1 MRTFILRTGF
11 AACSVALFAQAPAQP
26 GLSPELRAALPA
38 AQKLVA
44 ELKAREADA
53 KLSAL
58 LPAEVPAWDKAGPQ
72 TQFASY
78 TAYREYT
85 YAFFL
90 AAQAAD
96 AAGYWEK
103 SLERFQKAR
112 DIAKTNAD
120 SVKATFPLI
129 VEYYNNLVAG
139 SKKTLEEN
147 ADFIKSLRD
156 KTNPDEGDKQQLSL
170 IKGEEESIDKNKKS
184 AEIFAG
190 YIESAK
196 KEADYYAK
204 QCSDEETQINEQID
218 QLEKYKFKN
227 DKAKFVEGI
236 MSSKT
241 FLDQQFAEKADKVR
255 YLYRL
260 NVLDPSNRKVAKE
273 IEQLTG
279 VSLAVTPS
287 EEKPAPKGK
296 KGKG

>member
-1 MRTFILRTGF
+1 MRTFTSRSAFFL
-11 AACSVALFAQAPAQP
+11 CSAALFAQAPTQP
-26 GLSPELRAALPA
+26 GLSTELRAALA
-38 AQKLVA
+38 EAQKLVTDF
-44 ELKAREADA
+44 KAREADA
-53 KLSAL
+53 KLEAL
-58 LPAEVPAWDKAGPQ
+58 IPAVVPPWDKTGPQ
-72 TQFASY
+72 TQFVSY
-78 TAYREYT
+78 NAYREYT

-96 AAGYWEK
+96 AAGYWERA
-103 SLERFQKAR
+103 LDRFQKAR

-129 VEYYNNLVAG
+129 VDYYNNLAAG

-147 ADFIKSLRD
+147 ADFIKELRA
-156 KTNPDEGDKQQLSL
+156 KVNPDAGDLQQLDL
-170 IKGEEESIDKNKKS
+170 IKGEVEGIEKNTKS
-184 AEIFAG
+184 AQVFMG
-190 YIESAK
+190 YIESAQ

-204 QCSDEETQINEQID
+204 FCVGEEAQIKDQLD

-241 FLDQQFAEKADKVR
+241 FLDQQFSEKSEKVR

-260 NVLDPSNRKVAKE
+260 NVLDPSSRKVIKE

-279 VSLAVTPS
+279 VSLPVPAS
-287 EEKPAPKGK
+287 DEKPAKGK
-296 KGKG
+296 KG

>member
-1 MRTFILRTGF
+1 MKTLIARSPLLL
-11 AACSVALFAQAPAQP
+11 CSAALFAQAPATI
-26 GLSPELRAALPA
+26 GMSTELRAALPE
-38 AQKLVA
+38 AQKLVT
-44 ELKAREADA
+44 ELRAREADA

-58 LPAEVPAWDKAGPQ
+58 LPVEVPAWDKAGPQ

-90 AAQAAD
+90 GAQAAD

-103 SLERFQKAR
+103 ALDRFKKAR
-112 DIAKTNAD
+112 DLAKFNAD
-120 SVKATFPLI
+120 AVKETFPLI
-129 VEYYNNLVAG
+129 VDYYNSLVAG
-139 SKKTLEEN
+139 AKRTLEEN
-147 ADFIKSLRD
+147 ADFIKELRA
-156 KTNPDEGDKQQLSL
+156 KANPDAGDKQQLDL
-170 IKGEEESIDKNKKS
+170 IKGEEEGIGKNIKS
-184 AEIFAG
+184 AQVFAG
-190 YIESAK
+190 YIESAQ

-204 QCSDEETQINEQID
+204 FCVEEEAQIKDQLD

-241 FLDQQFAEKADKVR
+241 FLDQQFSEKSEKVR

-260 NVLDPSNRKVAKE
+260 NVLDPSSRKVIKE

-279 VSLAVTPS
+279 VSLPVPAS
-287 EEKPAPKGK
+287 DEKPAKGK
-296 KGKG
+296 KG

>member
-1 MRTFILRTGF
+1 MRTFIPQSVLLL
-11 AACSVALFAQAPAQP
+11 CSAALFAQAPAQL
-26 GLSPELRAALPA
+26 GLSPELRAALPE

-44 ELKAREADA
+44 EFKAREADV
-53 KLSAL
+53 KLGAL
-58 LPAEVPAWDKAGPQ
+58 LPVEIPAWDKTGPQ

-90 AAQAAD
+90 GAQAAD

-103 SLERFQKAR
+103 ALERYRKASEL
-112 DIAKTNAD
+112 AKTNAD

-129 VEYYNNLVAG
+129 VDYYNNLVAG
-139 SKKTLEEN
+139 SKRTLEEN
-147 ADFIKSLRD
+147 ADFIKELRAKAD
-156 KTNPDEGDKQQLSL
+156 PDAGDKQQMDL
-170 IKGEEESIDKNKKS
+170 IKAEEESAVKNQKS
-184 AEIFAG
+184 AQVFAG
-190 YIESAK
+190 YIESAQ

-204 QCSDEETQINEQID
+204 FGVGEEAQIQDQID

-227 DKAKFVEGI
+227 DKVKFVEGI

-241 FLDQQFAEKADKVR
+241 FLDQQFTEKAEKVR

-260 NVLDPSNRKVAKE
+260 NEMDPSNRKVTRE

-279 VSLAVTPS
+279 VILAAAPAD
-287 EEKPAPKGK
+287 EKPVKGK
-296 KGKG
+296 K

>member
-1 MRTFILRTGF
+1 MRTFIPN
-11 AACSVALFAQAPAQP
+11 AALLLCSAALIAQTPAPI
-26 GLSPELRAALPA
+26 GLAPELRAALPE
-38 AQKLVA
+38 AQKLVT

-53 KLSAL
+53 KLGGL
-58 LPAEVPAWDKAGPQ
+58 LPAEIPAWDKTGPQ

-90 AAQAAD
+90 GAQAAD

-103 SLERFQKAR
+103 ALERFQKAR
-112 DIAKTNAD
+112 DIAKINAD

-129 VEYYNNLVAG
+129 VDYYNTLVTS

-147 ADFIKSLRD
+147 ADFIKELRA
-156 KTNPDEGDKQQLSL
+156 KANPDVGDKQQLDL
-170 IKGEEESIDKNKKS
+170 IKGEEEGIGKNIKS
-184 AEIFAG
+184 AQVFAG
-190 YIESAK
+190 YIESAQ

-204 QCSDEETQINEQID
+204 FCVEEEAQIKDQLD

-241 FLDQQFAEKADKVR
+241 FLDQQFSEKSEKVR

-260 NVLDPSNRKVAKE
+260 NVLDPSSRKVVKE

-279 VSLAVTPS
+279 VSLPVPAS
-287 EEKPAPKGK
+287 DEKPAKGK
-296 KGKG
+296 KG

>member
-1 MRTFILRTGF
+1 MRTFIPRSALVL
-11 AACSVALFAQAPAQP
+11 CSAALFAQAPAQP
-26 GLSPELRAALPA
+26 GLSAELRAALPE

-44 ELKAREADA
+44 EFKAREADA
-53 KLSAL
+53 KLGAL
-58 LPAEVPAWDKAGPQ
+58 LPAEVPGWDKTGPQ
-72 TQFASY
+72 AQFASY

-90 AAQAAD
+90 GAQAAD

-103 SLERFQKAR
+103 ALERFQKAR
-112 DIAKTNAD
+112 DISKTNAD

-129 VEYYNNLVAG
+129 VDYYNGLVA
-139 SKKTLEEN
+139 SSNRTLEEN
-147 ADFIKSLRD
+147 ADFIKELRA
-156 KTNPDEGDKQQLSL
+156 KTNPDEGDKQQMDL
-170 IKGEEESIDKNKKS
+170 IKGEEESIGKNQKS
-184 AEIFAG
+184 AQVFAG
-190 YIESAK
+190 YIESAQ

-204 QCSDEETQINEQID
+204 FCVEEEAQIKDQLD

-241 FLDQQFAEKADKVR
+241 FLDQQFSEKSEKVR

-260 NVLDPSNRKVAKE
+260 NVLDPSSRKVIKE

-279 VSLAVTPS
+279 VTLPVPASD
-287 EEKPAPKGK
+287 EKPAKGK
-296 KGKG
+296 KG